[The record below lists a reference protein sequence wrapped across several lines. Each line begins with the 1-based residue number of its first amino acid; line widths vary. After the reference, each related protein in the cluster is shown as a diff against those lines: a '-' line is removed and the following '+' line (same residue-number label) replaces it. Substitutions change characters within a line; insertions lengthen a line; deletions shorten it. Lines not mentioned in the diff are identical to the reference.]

1 MVGRAGTPRGP
12 AFDQLDDWREHGM
25 ATRRG
30 AQAGPTPQVTSER
43 AVRVASRRPHRLT
56 ESEKTSLTATVI
68 TLLGL
73 REMLAE
79 TAARFPKGSAV
90 RAAIECV
97 VTDRLGPA
105 LADLRA
111 LLGPAVAPAVAPAG
125 TEVGA
130 ADRDTNGDPAGA

>member
-1 MVGRAGTPRGP
+1 MAPRRAEPPGGP
-12 AFDQLDDWREHGM
+12 
-25 ATRRG
+25 
-30 AQAGPTPQVTSER
+30 PSPVPSER
-43 AVRVASRRPHRLT
+43 AGRPAPHRSPRLT
-56 ESEKTSLTATVI
+56 QSELTNLTATVI

-79 TAARFPKGSAV
+79 TAARFPKGSTV